1 MHNVCRLIEAFFILS
16 LGTNSTWQFQKHR
29 HSSPWITAPSPT
41 HYRHLNG
48 CYPPAQLRLDS
59 GKKFCQRAV
68 LQWHSCLWSG
78 VVTIPG
84 GVPEPWRCG
93 TEGRGQW
100 AWWGGLGLGM
110 GISEAFSHRDG
121 SMQQMHV
128 AGRQLTWAHDI
139 QLEMPP
145 AKLLAWHPCSSSSV
159 PSPADEIQA
168 FVTGVNKWLG

>member
-78 VVTIPG
+78 AVTIPG
-84 GVPEPWRCG
+84 GVPVPWRCG
-93 TEGRGQW
+93 TEGRGVGWDW
-100 AWWGGLGLGM
+100 AWGSQRPFRTEMVLCNRCTWQGGNSHGHM
-110 GISEAFSHRDG
+110 TYSWRCPQPNSWPGIPAAPPPLLH
-121 SMQQMHV
+121 
-128 AGRQLTWAHDI
+128 QL
-139 QLEMPP
+139 MRSR
-145 AKLLAWHPCSSSSV
+145 LLSR
-159 PSPADEIQA
+159 E
-168 FVTGVNKWLG
+168 